1 MKSDRIRNTNL
12 IFSNSLN
19 ISLLIS
25 ILLFLSFA
33 NENLPVVKALKINSF
48 ANIMEGNYT
57 SHNRSFVINNATRL
71 ISIHKKNEKTKMQ
84 LNFPSQNMTIIPAQI
99 TDKVDMDIKKLDI
112 KLEKLSKMIESYEK
126 IGNAN
131 KTKDSFFNIK
141 KEEGITK
148 KLCTD
153 GDKNTTEEIK
163 PALRR
168 DTNAVFLKYFKFRL
182 L

>member
-1 MKSDRIRNTNL
+1 MK
-12 IFSNSLN
+12 
-19 ISLLIS
+19 
-25 ILLFLSFA
+25 
-33 NENLPVVKALKINSF
+33 
-48 ANIMEGNYT
+48 
-57 SHNRSFVINNATRL
+57 
-71 ISIHKKNEKTKMQ
+71 
-84 LNFPSQNMTIIPAQI
+84 
-99 TDKVDMDIKKLDI
+99 IKKLDI

-131 KTKDSFFNIK
+131 KTKDSFFKIK
-141 KEEGITK
+141 KEEGISK
-148 KLCTD
+148 KLSTD